1 MLFDDKKILELE
13 QYIQDSEAKKQNQVL
28 KAFAMPSP
36 GNVAFG
42 EIIMSEGLRGKYEVL
57 GGNDLWGLFFYK
69 VLIVDELYRLREDYK
84 AELRKRE
91 EEEKK
96 RIEEMNA
103 PPRIPLAPIPSME
116 EFGHVDPKAKM
127 KHVWWKPV
135 DSVDLRNS
143 VWAKIGYQNSKI
155 DESALL
161 SEFDQKKKDSPTEEK
176 KQKIRK
182 KKKVKKNISNKD
194 DAASV
199 LSMKRSIEMG
209 IAYVFIRA
217 ITPQEKKNSTL
228 RIQHQVLEVEMD
240 IRGHSN
246 ATR

>member
-1 MLFDDKKILELE
+1 MKLLEQKNKQLSKMISKSKERILFDDKKILELE
-13 QYIQDSEAKKQNQVL
+13 QYIQESESKKQNQVM

-36 GNVAFG
+36 ANGVFG
-42 EIIMSEGLRGKYEVL
+42 DIIMTEGLRGKYEVL
-57 GGNDLWGLFFYK
+57 SGNDLWGLFFYK
-69 VLIVDELYRLREDYK
+69 VLIVDELQRLREDYK
-84 AELRKRE
+84 AELRKRA

-116 EFGHVDPKAKM
+116 TFGRVDPKAKM
-127 KHVWWKPV
+127 KHVWWEPV

-161 SEFDQKKKDSPTEEK
+161 SEFDQKKKKEEEK
-176 KQKIRK
+176 EEKQKIRK
-182 KKKVKKNISNKD
+182 KKRVKNSNNKD

-209 IAYVFIRA
+209 IAYVHCLLF
-217 ITPQEKKNSTL
+217 Q
-228 RIQHQVLEVEMD
+228 
-240 IRGHSN
+240 
-246 ATR
+246 